1 MIMVLRLQ
9 TQAIFLFFLFLSSN
23 DFIAKIVSLDNPPK
37 ITKLTANYVH
47 INDEKNSQKMM
58 KKAEKSCSLFCF
70 GKKMC
75 TY

>member
-23 DFIAKIVSLDNPPK
+23 NFIAKKLFSWITLQK

-47 INDEKNSQKMM
+47 INDEKIAKND
-58 KKAEKSCSLFCF
+58 EKSRKEL
-70 GKKMC
+70 
-75 TY
+75 